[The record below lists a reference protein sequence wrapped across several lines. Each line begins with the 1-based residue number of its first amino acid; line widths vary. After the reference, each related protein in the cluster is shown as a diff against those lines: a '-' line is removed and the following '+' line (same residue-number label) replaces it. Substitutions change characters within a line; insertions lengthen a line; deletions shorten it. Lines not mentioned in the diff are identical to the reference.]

1 MPTIILDRDG
11 VINHDS
17 DAYIKSPSEWVA
29 IPGSLSAMGDLYRA
43 GYDLAIATNQ
53 SGLGRGLFDLPALE
67 AIHEK
72 LRKELQAHD
81 AIVSVIAFCPHHPD
95 TQCSCRKPQT
105 GLLTAIH
112 AQLPIDSDST
122 WFVGDTAKDLEC
134 AQRMGIRG
142 ALVRT
147 GKGAQTETAL
157 VSRETRAVFD
167 DLRAFTDWL
176 LAY

>member
-11 VINHDS
+11 VINLDS
-17 DAYIKSPSEWVA
+17 DAYIKSPAEWTA

-53 SGLGRGLFDLPALE
+53 SGLGRGLFDLDTLH
-67 AIHEK
+67 AIHTK
-72 LRKELQAHD
+72 LRSELLNHG

-95 TQCSCRKPQT
+95 ASCDCRKPRT

-112 AQLPIDSDST
+112 TQLPIDSDST

-147 GKGAQTETAL
+147 GKGCKTETAL
-157 VSRETRAVFD
+157 VSRETRAVFN
-167 DLRAFTDWL
+167 DLRAFADWL
-176 LAY
+176 LAG